1 MALALTSLCLFRKT
15 IGEFESIFG
24 RMLYLPGGAVDSH
37 KRCLVRIR
45 VGVLRSVSR
54 RFVPSRWDCLGEYQN
69 GRELLEEVSGA
80 SVEKVG
86 LTT

>member
-1 MALALTSLCLFRKT
+1 MASALTSLCLFQKT

-37 KRCLVRIR
+37 KQFLVRHR
-45 VGVLRSVSR
+45 VELLRTVSR
-54 RFVPSRWDCLGEYQN
+54 CFVPNRWDCLGEYQN

-80 SVEKVG
+80 SVKKVG